1 MIVPKES
8 RRTIDAFLAQ
18 DPDVSDADG
27 MSVSAPEANAYEF
40 QSQGIID
47 MLEKLL
53 DKFQDERNTLEKEET
68 NSRHAY
74 EMLMQ
79 DLKAQ
84 IESATQQ
91 REEKAEV
98 KAKKLQAAADAKGD
112 LEDTTTTRDD
122 DMKYLADL
130 TSTCEQK
137 ATDFESRQQLR
148 AEEIEAIEKAIEI
161 ISSEAVSGNAEKHL
175 PSFLQTKSSFAQLRG
190 EGHSPAQERV
200 AEYLREQAS
209 QINSRVLSAL
219 ATRAEADPFKK

>member
-1 MIVPKES
+1 MPADSKRV
-8 RRTIDAFLAQ
+8 IDAFLAQ
-18 DPDVSDADG
+18 DPEADAG

-68 NSRHAY
+68 NSRHAF

-79 DLKAQ
+79 DLKSQ

-91 REEKAEV
+91 REEKSVV

-112 LEDTTTTRDD
+112 LEDTTSTRDQ

-130 TSTCEQK
+130 TATCEQK
-137 ATDFESRQQLR
+137 ASDFEARQTLR
-148 AEEIEAIEKAIEI
+148 GEEIEAIEKAIEI
-161 ISSEAVSGNAEKHL
+161 LSSEAVSGNAEKHL
-175 PSFLQTKSSFAQLRG
+175 PTMLQTKGTSFAQLR
-190 EGHSPAQERV
+190 
-200 AEYLREQAS
+200 
-209 QINSRVLSAL
+209 
-219 ATRAEADPFKK
+219 

>member
-47 MLEKLL
+47 MMEKLL

-68 NSRHAY
+68 NSRHAF

-79 DLKAQ
+79 DLKSQ

-91 REEKAEV
+91 REEKSAV

-112 LEDTTTTRDD
+112 LEDTTTTRDE

-130 TSTCEQK
+130 TATCEQK
-137 ATDFESRQQLR
+137 ASDFESRQTLR
-148 AEEIEAIEKAIEI
+148 GEEIEAIEKAIEI
-161 ISSEAVSGNAEKHL
+161 LSSEAVAGNAEKHL
-175 PSFLQTKSSFAQLRG
+175 PTMLQAKSFTQLRSTSR
-190 EGHSPAQERV
+190 SPVQLRV
-200 AEYLREQAS
+200 AAYLQSKADKL
-209 QINSRVLSAL
+209 NSRVLS
-219 ATRAEADPFKK
+219 